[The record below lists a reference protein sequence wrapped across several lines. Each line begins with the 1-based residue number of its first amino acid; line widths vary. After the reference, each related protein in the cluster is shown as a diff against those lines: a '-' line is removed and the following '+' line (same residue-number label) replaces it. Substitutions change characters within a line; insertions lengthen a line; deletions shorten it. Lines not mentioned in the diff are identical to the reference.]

1 MNWGF
6 KYGLSRDPHNIVYC
20 LFHLDWKEKA
30 VGGVSDTTVV
40 SDFIKAGYVFFHKKC
55 CVPTICHDTKYYA
68 KFWTYICQEDENV
81 LFSLIFCG
89 HITF

>member
-1 MNWGF
+1 MNWCF
-6 KYGLSRDPHNIVYC
+6 KYGLNRDPHNIVYC
-20 LFHLDWKEKA
+20 LFHLNWKEKA